1 MHIAAALWDKGY
13 IPFFGTRLVETGS
26 TPRGGG
32 LLTAGCCKYVAEHEI
47 LSFTEN
53 VPGQAAA
60 LEIRTEK
67 GGLTL
72 INVHEPQAGSSP
84 WATRAALWADIN
96 TYAMARSLG
105 GRHPVVLAGD
115 TNVYMEAATNP
126 ATEHFRSGWEA
137 CGFRRATASGTEKM
151 TPTLHPLRHQV
162 DTFPVNEPLLPW
174 SLRESVRARGM
185 AHPQVVGLDHLPVCL
200 ILPGLLTAAGK
211 AAVPPPPPTAT
222 PRAIYSQ
229 TTPTPRPCSDAYG
242 PQ

>member
-1 MHIAAALWDKGY
+1 MAK
-13 IPFFGTRLVETGS
+13 
-26 TPRGGG
+26 
-32 LLTAGCCKYVAEHEI
+32 HEI

-72 INVHEPQAGSSP
+72 ISGHGPQAGSSP
-84 WATRAALWADIN
+84 WATRAALWADVQM
-96 TYAMARSLG
+96 YATARSLG
-105 GRHPVVLAGD
+105 VRHPVVLAGD
-115 TNVYMEAATNP
+115 TSVYMEAATNP

-137 CGFRRATASGTEKM
+137 CGFRRATASGTEDM
-151 TPTLHPLRHQV
+151 SPTLPPLRHWV

-200 ILPGLLTAAGK
+200 ILPSLLTAAGK
-211 AAVPPPPPTAT
+211 AAVPPPPPLEPHRGPST
-222 PRAIYSQ
+222 PKR
-229 TTPTPRPCSDAYG
+229 PRRHARPAMPMGRSDRNAGRPLPGTLAGPC
-242 PQ
+242 